1 MNCDKLL
8 RRALWFSV
16 FYNLGA
22 AYLFAFPASAP
33 GRLAQMPAPVPP
45 LYCGLLAMFV
55 AEFGGVYAWLALSK
69 TINRPVL
76 AVTAIGKSCAFT
88 IILVLWLAGAVPAT
102 GPLSATGD
110 AVLAGIFFW
119 WLTHQEEMP
128 CPST

>member
-1 MNCDKLL
+1 MNRDKLL

-22 AYLFAFPASAP
+22 ACLFAFPASPP

-45 LYCGLLAMFV
+45 IYCALLAMFV
-55 AEFGGVYAWLALSK
+55 VEFGGVYAWLALSK
-69 TINRPVL
+69 TINRPLL
-76 AVTAIGKSCAFT
+76 AVTAIGKACAFT
-88 IILVLWLAGAVPAT
+88 IILVLWLAGAVP
-102 GPLSATGD
+102 ATGD